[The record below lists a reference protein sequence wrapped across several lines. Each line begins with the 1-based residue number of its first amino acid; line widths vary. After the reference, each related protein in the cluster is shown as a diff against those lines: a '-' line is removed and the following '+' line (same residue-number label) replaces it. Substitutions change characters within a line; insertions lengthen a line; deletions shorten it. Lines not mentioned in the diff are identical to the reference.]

1 MLPDSRLGRFDGDPV
16 YRIQVERK
24 AVRCI
29 AKRINK
35 RVKFAAAGIR
45 FDRNIVDLVGL
56 IGALT
61 KKFWFW
67 VETEEMK
74 KSKTAF

>member
-16 YRIQVERK
+16 DRIQVERK

-29 AKRINK
+29 AKRIDE
-35 RVKFAAAGIR
+35 RVKLAAAGIR
-45 FDRNIVDLVGL
+45 FNRNIVDLVGL

-61 KKFWFW
+61 KKFRFW
-67 VETEEMK
+67 IETEEMK
-74 KSKTAF
+74 KSKSAF